1 LVLSRG
7 GRARLRNTAGPG
19 GGAGGVGGCGGSV
32 RLPARGEG
40 MHFDSISA
48 EEIDNLT
55 MSSACGIRSNLPP

>member
-1 LVLSRG
+1 
-7 GRARLRNTAGPG
+7 
-19 GGAGGVGGCGGSV
+19 
-32 RLPARGEG
+32 